1 MPISASKLRSDIYR
15 ILDEVARTGV
25 PVQIERDGQILEIVA
40 RHAPKKLD
48 RLVERPFLTCP
59 PEEIVHLD
67 WSGEWEP

>member
-1 MPISASKLRSDIYR
+1 MAISASKLRSDIYR

-48 RLVERPFLTCP
+48 RLAERPFLTCP

-67 WSGEWEP
+67 WSGEWKP